1 MPQAVAQRMRE
12 QLQLSIEERR
22 QLPTWTDALR
32 QFRDERNWA
41 QFHTLRNLIVSLN
54 LEASELLELTSQARE
69 HSRHITA
76 VTEQMHNLTQEGV
89 MAMQFEDIV
98 TQMMDRIN
106 QRANNVGEYMHA
118 FLALHQDNEADG
130 LQRFRHRSQKLVQL
144 LVNSHVKSDALQ
156 SSNAASHAKDSSNGE
171 IELF

>member
-1 MPQAVAQRMRE
+1 MPFITEELWQA
-12 QLQLSIEERR
+12 LTER
-22 QLPTWTDALR
+22 QAG
-32 QFRDERNWA
+32 E
-41 QFHTLRNLIVSLN
+41 SL
-54 LEASELLELTSQARE
+54 
-69 HSRHITA
+69 
-76 VTEQMHNLTQEGV
+76 
-89 MAMQFEDIV
+89 
-98 TQMMDRIN
+98 MDRIN

-118 FLALHQDNEADG
+118 FLALHQDNETDG